1 MTTLSSP
8 KTLYCQYVI
17 VRREA
22 LPAGFVFFNL
32 SFLEKCFYLEC
43 GDELAALTWLE
54 KIPETDTF
62 MLTDRDSLLLEICGR
77 SGNRAKQAAVAWRIF
92 RRSRNAAAL
101 SRLLD
106 VIGQDKRDSILAS
119 FEVLSDRTRSP
130 RPANNS

>member
-1 MTTLSSP
+1 LTTLSSP

-62 MLTDRDSLLLEICGR
+62 MLTDRDSLLLEIYG
-77 SGNRAKQAAVAWRIF
+77 RAKQAAVAWRIF